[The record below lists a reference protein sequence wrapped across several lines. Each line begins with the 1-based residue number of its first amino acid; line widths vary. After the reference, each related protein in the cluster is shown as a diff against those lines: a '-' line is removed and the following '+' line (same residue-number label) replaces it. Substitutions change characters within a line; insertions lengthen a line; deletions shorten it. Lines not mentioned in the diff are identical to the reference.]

1 MILCA
6 RRDHVNRARNAARTL
21 CERFVYSKVKI
32 TRPYDYQTWRTYLFE
47 KVYGLVT
54 SVTERFGCLLAGQ
67 TISDHIGYFPRDR
80 SSSAPPI
87 STRKARPRK
96 KAHKP
101 LRTSCISQTSAS
113 AMFDNHKILLFWL
126 QNKKNL
132 SHTLTAWSA
141 FRDLFTW
148 SWRTTCSKDHGLF
161 LS

>member
-6 RRDHVNRARNAARTL
+6 RRDHVNRARNAART

-54 SVTERFGCLLAGQ
+54 SVTGRFGCLLAGQ

-80 SSSAPPI
+80 SSSAQPI

-96 KAHKP
+96 KPTNLCAPRVFLKQVRRP
-101 LRTSCISQTSAS
+101 CLIIIKSCY
-113 AMFDNHKILLFWL
+113 FDYRI
-126 QNKKNL
+126 KKSL
-132 SHTLTAWSA
+132 SYTLAA
-141 FRDLFTW
+141 
-148 SWRTTCSKDHGLF
+148 
-161 LS
+161 